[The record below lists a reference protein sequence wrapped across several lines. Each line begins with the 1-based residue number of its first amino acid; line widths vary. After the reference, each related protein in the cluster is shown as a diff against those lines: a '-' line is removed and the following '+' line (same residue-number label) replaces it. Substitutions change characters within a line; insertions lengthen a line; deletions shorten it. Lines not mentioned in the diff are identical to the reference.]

1 LVVKWVDGEVCG
13 DGGSQELL
21 VDELRQQLGYGDEAG
36 KLEWDIPRKRADRV
50 AGI

>member
-1 LVVKWVDGEVCG
+1 LVVRWVDGEVCG

-21 VDELRQQLGYGDEAG
+21 VDELRQQLGYGYEIG
-36 KLEWDIPRKRADRV
+36 ELKWDIPRKRPDRV